1 MLRTNELKIAE
12 RAPAPRCSVAEAQ
25 QYTRWLAT
33 HHYENFNVASWLL
46 PADLHQHFYNVYAY
60 CRWADD
66 LGDEIPETARAL
78 ALLNWWERELDACY
92 DGRPS
97 HPVFIALRETILAK
111 DIPQQPFSDL
121 LKAFR
126 QDQVVKRYPTWES
139 VLDYCVRSA
148 NPVGRLVL
156 YVCGYRDEQR
166 QQLSD
171 ATCTA
176 LQLANFWQDVSRDL
190 EKGRIYIPLDEAAAH
205 TVAEKDI
212 VERRFDENTAALM
225 KSLIAR
231 TRTLFA
237 QGAPLAKMVDA
248 KLSLD
253 LELFSK
259 GGLAVL
265 DAIENM
271 GYDTLHRRPSIGKA
285 KQVRLLGRA
294 LVSRAIARKPK
305 APLTEDAAA
314 FSANSLAASYDEC
327 QRIIKAAHSNF
338 YYAFYLLPKPKRNG
352 LTALYAFMRLV
363 DDVADEG
370 DNVPDKQRGLAKWR
384 AAFDAAVTQSPESQN
399 TTPPAGASV
408 LPALVDTMRRYQM
421 PSRYLHD
428 LISGAE
434 MDLTVDAYPT
444 FERLKEY
451 CYRVAGTV
459 GLTCTHVFGFRDS
472 RALDLAEKLGLAFQ
486 LTNIIRDVHEDY
498 KLGRIYLSQEDMARY
513 GVSSADF
520 GLTETTL
527 GMRELLRFEAQRA
540 WQYYEEGAELL
551 SLIDEDSRGTL
562 WLLAHTYS
570 ALLARI
576 ESLDFGVFRERVRI
590 SRAEKMLFIARA
602 RFGRLTEENIIEKR
616 DRDRRRPG
624 GTGQRRRAG

>member
-12 RAPAPRCSVAEAQ
+12 RAPAPRCSVQEAQ

-46 PADLHQHFYNVYAY
+46 PAELHQHFYNVYAY

-78 ALLNWWERELDACY
+78 ELLNWWERELDACY

-111 DIPQQPFSDL
+111 DIPQQPFADL
-121 LKAFR
+121 LRAFR
-126 QDQVVKRYPTWES
+126 QDQVVKRYPTWAS
-139 VLDYCVRSA
+139 VLNYCVYSA

-156 YVCGYRDEQR
+156 YVCGYRDEER

-190 EKGRIYIPLDEAAAH
+190 EKGRIYIPLDEVAAH
-205 TVAEKDI
+205 HVSEKDI

-225 KSLIAR
+225 KALIAR

-259 GGLAVL
+259 GGIAVL

-305 APLTEDAAA
+305 APSTQTAAA
-314 FSANSLAASYDEC
+314 FSANSVAASYEEC

-399 TTPPAGASV
+399 TTPPPGASV

-434 MDLTVDAYPT
+434 MDLTVDTYPT

-472 RALDLAEKLGLAFQ
+472 RALDFAEKLGLAFQ

-498 KLGRIYLSQEDMARY
+498 KLGRIYLPQEDMARY

-520 GLTETTL
+520 GLTKATL
-527 GMRELLRFEAQRA
+527 GMRELLRFEAHRA
-540 WQYYEEGAELL
+540 WQYYDEGAELL

-576 ESLDFGVFRERVRI
+576 ESQDFGVFRERVRI

-624 GTGQRRRAG
+624 GTGERRRAG